1 MVTHAS
7 ELPLFPLNTVLFP
20 GGPLPLRIFEPRY
33 LDMISNCLKTNTGFG
48 VVGIRSGSETGPA
61 EIFPVGTRVDIV
73 NWYQDE
79 DGLLAIMTI
88 GRSRLRIDSVERR
101 PDGLYV
107 GRTEPLPAEPAAP
120 LPEAHRRLA
129 EFLERAMREVASHYR
144 DIDSHFEDATW
155 VGCRLAELLP
165 LGLGVKQSLLELDD
179 PLERLDRLGPLLD
192 ELENGSEE

>member
-1 MVTHAS
+1 MS

-33 LDMISNCLKTNTGFG
+33 LDMVSRCLKADTGFG

-61 EIFPVGTRVDIV
+61 EMYAVGTSVDIV

-88 GRSRLRIDSVERR
+88 GRARFRIDSVDRR

-107 GRTEPLPAEPAAP
+107 GRIRPLAGEPAAP
-120 LPEAHRRLA
+120 LPDAHDRLA
-129 EFLERAMREVASHYR
+129 VFLEHAMREVASHYR
-144 DIDSHFEDATW
+144 DIEMHLEDATW

-165 LGLGVKQSLLELDD
+165 LDISIKQELLELED
-179 PLERLDRLGPLLD
+179 PVERLERLGPMLD
-192 ELENGSEE
+192 ELEGSSED